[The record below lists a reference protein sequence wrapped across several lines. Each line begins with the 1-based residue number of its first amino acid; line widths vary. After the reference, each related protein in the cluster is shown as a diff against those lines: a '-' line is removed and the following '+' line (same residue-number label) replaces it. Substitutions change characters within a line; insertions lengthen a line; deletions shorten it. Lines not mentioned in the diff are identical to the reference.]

1 MVFAALELVVELEG
15 LAKMKEMVREKG
27 VVVEEIAFEAG
38 RKLGHCLALPR
49 PHMRSYKRK
58 FYHSNMNSIHFLQV
72 RTLLLNTQNRK

>member
-1 MVFAALELVVELEG
+1 MVFAVLGLEVV
-15 LAKMKEMVREKG
+15 AKMKGMVRAAG
-27 VVVEEIAFEAG
+27 AQGGEIAFEGG